1 MQKFLQVYYKI
12 WTNPVVANTNLTKK
26 PGPNIEDRSYLLLF
40 ARSVPVRVH
49 KSKPRKSSIHLYLEN
64 DVLH

>member
-1 MQKFLQVYYKI
+1 MDN
-12 WTNPVVANTNLTKK
+12 NPVVANTNLTKK